1 MDFFPHQASLIFFLA
16 QNDVIAKVISSYLCF
31 FWLNMFF
38 SLADNDADVSKT
50 HLDKAEQ
57 VIKLD
62 FYLRLQNLE
71 NFALSSTSNKIH
83 L

>member
-1 MDFFPHQASLIFFLA
+1 
-16 QNDVIAKVISSYLCF
+16 
-31 FWLNMFF
+31 MFF
-38 SLADNDADVSKT
+38 SLADNDTDVSKT